1 MVPTEQAIARDRP
14 GPLHRLWTTLRA
26 YALDDRLLAGESP
39 SASRGLAVRCATLL
53 DPERRRRV
61 ARDLARVADEVIR
74 PESLERRSR
83 RSSCVRLRRQEIRG
97 ARELLLALSRD
108 LVEEPHPSPR
118 GVILADR
125 LVHDGGS
132 PLYDCREPL
141 FETEVGGRE
150 PVEVAVRHARAAL
163 LMG

>member
-1 MVPTEQAIARDRP
+1 MPDRALETTEPRP
-14 GPLHRLWTTLRA
+14 GPLTRLWTTLRG
-26 YALDDRLLAGESP
+26 YALDDRLLAGEP
-39 SASRGLAVRCATLL
+39 PTADRGLAVRRATLL
-53 DPERRRRV
+53 DPARRRKV
-61 ARDLARVADEVIR
+61 ARDIQHVADEVIR

-97 ARELLLALSRD
+97 VREMLLELSRD

-125 LVHDGGS
+125 LVHDGRS
-132 PLYDCREPL
+132 PFYDSRAPL
-141 FETEVGGRE
+141 FGRE
-150 PVEVAVRHARAAL
+150 AGGLEPIEVAVRHARAAL